1 MKQKSVLHSVKSTDE
16 FIAEATR
23 KLETLHNENI
33 KLSDNFKTAQEE
45 NNRQNSEIERLKA
58 ENTAWYQVVA
68 LLEKYVESE
77 RIKGIETFVKAFTST
92 ADHSVSTLTNSLI
105 YSITQ
110 KKLTELEQEMTQ
122 RHFKK

>member
-1 MKQKSVLHSVKSTDE
+1 MKTKKELHTPKNADE

-23 KLETLHNENI
+23 KLETLHNENLR
-33 KLSDNFKTAQEE
+33 LSDNYKTAQKE
-45 NNRQNSEIERLKA
+45 NDRQNTEIERLRA

-77 RIKGIETFVKAFTST
+77 RIKGIETFVKAFTAT
-92 ADHSVSTLTNSLI
+92 ADNSVSTLTNSLI